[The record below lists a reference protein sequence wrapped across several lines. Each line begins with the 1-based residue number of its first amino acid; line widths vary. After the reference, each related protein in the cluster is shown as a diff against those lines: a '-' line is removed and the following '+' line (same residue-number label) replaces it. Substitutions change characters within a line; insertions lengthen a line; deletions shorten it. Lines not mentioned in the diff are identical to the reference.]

1 MFKKKNNKNGKV
13 EKLLLQH
20 TLKKYAS
27 DMSSEQR
34 QEVLGA
40 SMRQAVDK
48 ALRDATPNM
57 IITGSESAYISL
69 YEKYVKKLI
78 GTEGERS
85 ADKEEIDKLCGALL
99 VDIQNKALKAKA
111 KREKMIKDKEVS
123 KNESE

>member
-1 MFKKKNNKNGKV
+1 MFKKKNNKNEKV

-78 GTEGERS
+78 GTEDERS
-85 ADKEEIDKLCGALL
+85 TDKEEIDGLCGALL
-99 VDIQNKALKAKA
+99 VDIQNKALKAKT
-111 KREKMIKDKEVS
+111 KREKIIKDKEVS
-123 KNESE
+123 KNEFE